1 MEKAIREWFD
11 HVGRAISDSKSTVLG
26 RNMVWPFNVIL
37 SGPYLPEAEAQLPGS
52 SSEVP
57 DAVLMSNTL
66 GDYPLLALEVGFYGD
81 P

>member
-1 MEKAIREWFD
+1 MSEERSAT
-11 HVGRAISDSKSTVLG
+11 ASSSTVLG
-26 RNMVWPFNVIL
+26 RNMAWPFNVIL
-37 SGPYLPEAEAQLPGS
+37 SGPCLPEAEVQLPGS